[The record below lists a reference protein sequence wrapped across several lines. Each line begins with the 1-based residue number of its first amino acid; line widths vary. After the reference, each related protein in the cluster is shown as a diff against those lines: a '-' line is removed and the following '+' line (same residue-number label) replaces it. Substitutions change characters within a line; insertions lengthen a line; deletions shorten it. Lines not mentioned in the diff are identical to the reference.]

1 MRRKIVSI
9 VMASA
14 MVLGLAACGSS
25 GGTTTSSSNGG
36 NDASAADDTTAKS
49 ESSDVVEGGSDDDNT
64 LTVWTWDPNF
74 NVYAIQK
81 AAEIYAQ
88 DHEGFKVEVSE
99 VQSDDIE
106 TRLTTAVSAGDL
118 STLPDIFLM
127 QDNSF
132 QKYATNYPDIFTDLT
147 DSGIDFSEFS
157 SAKVAYSTLDGK
169 NYGIPFDNGAVI
181 ECLRTDMLEQAGF
194 TVDDFTD
201 ITWNDFMEKAKV
213 VKEKT
218 GTAVSAG
225 DLSTLPDIFL
235 MQDNSFQKYATNYP
249 DIFTDLTDSGID
261 FSEFSSAKV
270 AYSTLDGKNYG
281 IPFDNGAVIECLR
294 TDMLEQAGFTVDDF
308 TDITWNDFME
318 KAKVVKEKTGQPIL
332 TSQAG
337 SPDLVMEMLQS
348 CGESLFNEDGS
359 VNIVDNKALKPI
371 LEIYS
376 QMVKDGTL
384 VEVTDWDQ
392 YIASINNGTTAGVI
406 NGCWIMA
413 SITANEDQS
422 GKWALTNMPKLD
434 GIDGATNY
442 SNNGGSSWAISSN
455 CKKTDLAIDFMKSTF
470 AGSTALYDDIIAKG
484 ALATWA
490 PAGDSEAYAQ
500 PVAFF
505 SDDPV
510 YAKIVDFATKTPSNI
525 TGAFYYDAR
534 DAVGTALSNIIQT
547 GADMDS
553 ELQTAQ
559 ETVEFNMGN

>member
-1 MRRKIVSI
+1 MKKKLISTLLMGA
-9 VMASA
+9 MALSL
-14 MVLGLAACGSS
+14 VACG
-25 GGTTTSSSNGG
+25 GGG
-36 NDASAADDTTAKS
+36 NSADKDSTQAKAAKS
-49 ESSDVVEGGSDDDNT
+49 GDSNT
-64 LTVWTWDPNF
+64 LTVWCWDAF
-74 NVYAIQK
+74 NMDAMKDAAAIYEKDHPDVKIDVQETLSNDVQTLVQTYAMSG
-81 AAEIYAQ
+81 EL
-88 DHEGFKVEVSE
+88 DS
-99 VQSDDIE
+99 
-106 TRLTTAVSAGDL
+106 
-118 STLPDIFLM
+118 LPDIFLM
-127 QDNSF
+127 DDQVFS
-132 QKYATNYPDIFTDLT
+132 KYLQNYPEVFADLT
-147 DSGIDFSEFS
+147 DSGIDFGEFS

-181 ECLRTDMLEQAGF
+181 ECLRTDMLE
-194 TVDDFTD
+194 
-201 ITWNDFMEKAKV
+201 E
-213 VKEKT
+213 
-218 GTAVSAG
+218 
-225 DLSTLPDIFL
+225 
-235 MQDNSFQKYATNYP
+235 
-249 DIFTDLTDSGID
+249 
-261 FSEFSSAKV
+261 
-270 AYSTLDGKNYG
+270 
-281 IPFDNGAVIECLR
+281 
-294 TDMLEQAGFTVDDF
+294 AGFTVDDF

-413 SITANEDQS
+413 SITANDEQS

>member
-147 DSGIDFSEFS
+147 DSGIDFGEFS

-181 ECLRTDMLEQAGF
+181 ECLRTDMLE
-194 TVDDFTD
+194 
-201 ITWNDFMEKAKV
+201 E
-213 VKEKT
+213 
-218 GTAVSAG
+218 
-225 DLSTLPDIFL
+225 
-235 MQDNSFQKYATNYP
+235 
-249 DIFTDLTDSGID
+249 
-261 FSEFSSAKV
+261 
-270 AYSTLDGKNYG
+270 
-281 IPFDNGAVIECLR
+281 
-294 TDMLEQAGFTVDDF
+294 AGFTVDDF

-392 YIASINNGTTAGVI
+392 YIASTT
-406 NGCWIMA
+406 
-413 SITANEDQS
+413 EPQQ
-422 GKWALTNMPKLD
+422 AL
-434 GIDGATNY
+434 
-442 SNNGGSSWAISSN
+442 S
-455 CKKTDLAIDFMKSTF
+455 TD
-470 AGSTALYDDIIAKG
+470 AGSWLPSQQMTISPVNGRSPICQNWTAS
-484 ALATWA
+484 T
-490 PAGDSEAYAQ
+490 EQ
-500 PVAFF
+500 P
-505 SDDPV
+505 
-510 YAKIVDFATKTPSNI
+510 TTP
-525 TGAFYYDAR
+525 TTVVLPGQFLPTAR
-534 DAVGTALSNIIQT
+534 KPILPLTL
-547 GADMDS
+547 
-553 ELQTAQ
+553 
-559 ETVEFNMGN
+559 